1 MISLEIYLA
10 GDFRTAVWGLSPT
23 THRGTLNPQWIGRAP
38 LNTVSTSVVVG
49 RVGCLATVAVRESHK
64 RSVCCTKR
72 IDNTLQSSDR
82 TEPIIRRH
90 TRAAGG
96 SGKNKTTSK
105 CWLTDFSFLFTC
117 DHIKQSLLVTRA
129 SMIIFIIHETAKFLI
144 NRFVYKMSQNHK
156 PVVKPTV
163 KYLKTLH
170 LPVADSGCF
179 RGRLKRAPAHRK
191 T

>member
-1 MISLEIYLA
+1 M
-10 GDFRTAVWGLSPT
+10 
-23 THRGTLNPQWIGRAP
+23 NPQWIGRAP
-38 LNTVSTSVVVG
+38 LNAVSTSVVVG
-49 RVGCLATVAVRESHK
+49 RAGCLATVAVRMSHK

-90 TRAAGG
+90 THTAGG

-105 CWLTDFSFLFTC
+105 CWLTAFYSVFTC

-129 SMIIFIIHETAKFLI
+129 SMIIFIIHETAKFLM
-144 NRFVYKMSQNHK
+144 NHFVYKMSQNQC
-156 PVVKPTV
+156 
-163 KYLKTLH
+163 L
-170 LPVADSGCF
+170 
-179 RGRLKRAPAHRK
+179 RGRIKRAPAHRK